1 MKNFKMIKSLLILI
15 MSIGVILI
23 FSNLVYATDDDPFI
37 QINSTSPS
45 SNESNNTEANNTE
58 SNNTD
63 TGNLFSN
70 INTSNNTSNSIATN
84 NNTVNNTTNTLT
96 NTNTANRSVSNTN
109 TLAKTGLTDSKGM
122 ITLIVLVCGISAVYS
137 YKKISDYKK
146 L

>member
-45 SNESNNTEANNTE
+45 SNESNNTEANNTD
-58 SNNTD
+58 S
-63 TGNLFSN
+63 GNLFSN
-70 INTSNNTSNSIATN
+70 IESNNVSNTNTISNTTNSIMPTSNNNS
-84 NNTVNNTTNTLT
+84 VNNISNTT
-96 NTNTANRSVSNTN
+96 NRSVSNTN